1 MKRESMSNKEQ
12 VLAVITPAIE
22 SLGFYVEDIT
32 ITSAGKRSMLTVIVD
47 GDTHLSLDQ
56 VTVATKA
63 ISEIVENLP
72 TLGNNPFTL
81 EVTSPGL
88 DRPLTKPRHW
98 RKNQDRLIKIV
109 LTDGKEIKGRIKD
122 SNEES
127 VTVDEQTIKFA
138 DVKRATL
145 EVEFKKGVQ
154 SEY

>member
-1 MKRESMSNKEQ
+1 MSNKEQ

-22 SLGFYVEDIT
+22 SLGFYIEDIT

-109 LTDGKEIKGRIKD
+109 LTDGKEVNGRIKD
-122 SNEES
+122 STESS
-127 VTVDEQTIKFA
+127 VTVDEQVINFA
-138 DVKRATL
+138 DIKRATL
-145 EVEFKKGVQ
+145 EVEFKKE
-154 SEY
+154 SK

>member
-1 MKRESMSNKEQ
+1 MSNKEQ

-22 SLGFYVEDIT
+22 SLGFYIEDIT

-109 LTDGKEIKGRIKD
+109 LTDGKEVKGRIKD
-122 SNEES
+122 STETS
-127 VTVDEQTIKFA
+127 VTVDDQTINFA
-138 DVKRATL
+138 DIKRATL
-145 EVEFKKGVQ
+145 EVEFKKD
-154 SEY
+154 SK